1 MRAPKFL
8 SRWKQYYLCLNSQ
21 SQLSASA
28 SPFLQ
33 AAPAVALPVASA
45 RATLLRVDRRPRRR
59 RLADRR
65 RGRRAVELLLALQAA
80 LSRTPTPTPT
90 PTQHR
95 PSQAAV
101 FAQVEVRR

>member
-1 MRAPKFL
+1 MRASKFL

-45 RATLLRVDRRPRRR
+45 RATLLRVTVDRAEVVSRIGAEGVEPSSCSSRCRRR
-59 RLADRR
+59 
-65 RGRRAVELLLALQAA
+65 
-80 LSRTPTPTPT
+80 
-90 PTQHR
+90 
-95 PSQAAV
+95 
-101 FAQVEVRR
+101 